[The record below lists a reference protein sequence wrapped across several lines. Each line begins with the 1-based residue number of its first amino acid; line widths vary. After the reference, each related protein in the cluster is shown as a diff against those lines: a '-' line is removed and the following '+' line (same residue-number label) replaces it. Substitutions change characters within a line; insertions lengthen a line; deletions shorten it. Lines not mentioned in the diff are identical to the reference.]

1 MDSNSIKMTAK
12 ATLASR
18 FPSGTILVYDE
29 YFLSIEQVINIID
42 CNTYSKFGRSLIF
55 IAMR

>member
-1 MDSNSIKMTAK
+1 MTAK